1 MNKLSAAIKANDAE
15 TVASIIKQYNLKLT
29 DNKITADKPT
39 VESLFGYWDKR
50 QHVRKILL
58 NSAYGALGNKHCTHF
73 DPRVAQSVTLCG
85 RQIVNHMMSK
95 ISEITEGTYSR
106 NTDTIIYGDT
116 DSIISTSIIRCDIGD
131 MTVEQLFNQGDIF
144 WTIDDKEYSRSDNIK
159 IAHYSPET
167 TIADYVNYNYV
178 YRHKVS
184 KKKYL
189 IATNDGNEVTVTED
203 HSVMIQDGNGQL
215 IEKKPIDIH
224 NGDTVITLTYNS
236 QLTVTNSIESYS
248 SNVTTVKSVQ
258 CIGEFDNEY
267 VYDIGV
273 NSDDPYFFANDVLV
287 HNSCYFSIWHLI
299 EDAVL
304 SGKMDWTTQTAID
317 MYDEI
322 ADQVN
327 SSFPDFMNQAFNV
340 APVNGAIIKAGRE
353 IVADSTLFIK
363 KKRYAANIVDK
374 EGKRKDKDGK
384 RGEIK
389 AMGLELKRSDT
400 PKYVQ
405 EFLLEVLKAVLYGA
419 TKQDVAQQIIEFKRQ
434 LQSMKSWEK
443 GSPKSVNKLT
453 MYDTK
458 QKNSATKVKMP
469 GHVRAAL
476 NWNQLRKLNNDN
488 QTMEITDGMKVTVC
502 KLKYHPL
509 KFTSIAYPVDE
520 TRLPTWFTELQFD
533 DSEMEQIL
541 VDKKVENL
549 LWVLEWNLS
558 ELTNIKNTF
567 ISMFDFD

>member
-15 TVASIIKQYNLKLT
+15 TVASIIKQYNLQLT

-106 NTDTIIYGDT
+106 DTDTIIYGDT
-116 DSIISTSIIRCDIGD
+116 D
-131 MTVEQLFNQGDIF
+131 
-144 WTIDDKEYSRSDNIK
+144 
-159 IAHYSPET
+159 
-167 TIADYVNYNYV
+167 
-178 YRHKVS
+178 
-184 KKKYL
+184 
-189 IATNDGNEVTVTED
+189 
-203 HSVMIQDGNGQL
+203 
-215 IEKKPIDIH
+215 
-224 NGDTVITLTYNS
+224 
-236 QLTVTNSIESYS
+236 
-248 SNVTTVKSVQ
+248 
-258 CIGEFDNEY
+258 
-267 VYDIGV
+267 
-273 NSDDPYFFANDVLV
+273 
-287 HNSCYFSIWHLI
+287 SCYFSIWHLI

-304 SGKMDWTTQTAID
+304 SGKMDWTTKTAID

-327 SSFPDFMNQAFNV
+327 SSFPDFMNRAFNV

-405 EFLLEVLKAVLYGA
+405 EFLLEVLKSVLYGS
-419 TKQDVAQQIIEFKRQ
+419 TKQDVAQHIIDFKRK
-434 LQSMKSWEK
+434 LQAMKSWEK

-458 QKNSATKVKMP
+458 QKNSPTKVNMP

-502 KLKYHPL
+502 KLKNHPL

-520 TRLPTWFTELQFD
+520 TRLPPWFTELHFD

-549 LWVLEWNLS
+549 LWVLNWNLN

-567 ISMFDFD
+567 TSLFDFA